1 MYMKTHLPPESNMKS
16 PYITRL
22 VNLTP
27 DDYNTVRR
35 YTVEKALG
43 GKGFSAALRM
53 IIHEW
58 DLLRRAF
65 LHKPTSEQL
74 AESSSIV
81 LDLTPI
87 DPSDPPEIPSP
98 AVPRRSKRS

>member
-1 MYMKTHLPPESNMKS
+1 MKS
-16 PYITRL
+16 QYITRL

-27 DDYNTVRR
+27 QDYLTVRR
-35 YTVEKALG
+35 YAEAKALG

-53 IIHEW
+53 IIREW
-58 DLLRRAF
+58 DILRRAI
-65 LHKPTSEQL
+65 LHMPCPDQVSE
-74 AESSSIV
+74 AASSIV

-98 AVPRRSKRS
+98 AVPRRSKRL